1 MSLRVV
7 TVHNRYVNRGGEDV
21 VFEAE
26 STLLKNHGCYV
37 KTITAQT
44 QAPQSLLA
52 GPQMAI
58 EATWS
63 RKWSAEFKRI
73 LDQEQPDVV
82 HVHNSFPLM
91 SPSIYYAC
99 HEAGVPVVQT
109 LHNYR
114 LLCPGALFFRDGKVC
129 EDCTQHGL
137 LRGVAH
143 GCYRGSRPQT
153 AAVVGMLATHRTLG
167 TWSEKVDCYI
177 ALTEFARQKF
187 IAGGLPAEKI
197 VVKPNFHDPDPGMR
211 ESLGEGAVF
220 VGRLDEQKGV
230 RTLFNAWQKF
240 NIQIPLNIIG
250 DGPLLEELRRRKEDS
265 KLERVSI
272 EGRKSHGETLAAI
285 QSARFL
291 IFPSQWYECFPVT
304 LVEAFASGVPV
315 VASRLGAMAEI
326 IEDRHTGILFNPGDP
341 ADLAQKI
348 EWTATHP
355 AELQEIGRACRR
367 EYELRYT
374 AEKNFEQLISI
385 YHQAISQRTLVPV

>member
-7 TVHNRYVNRGGEDV
+7 TVHNRYMNRGGEDV

-44 QAPQSLLA
+44 QAPQSLWA

-73 LDQEQPDVV
+73 LDEEQPDVV

-99 HEAGVPVVQT
+99 HEAGMPVVQT

-153 AAVVGMLATHRTLG
+153 AAVVGMIATHRVLG
-167 TWSEKVDCYI
+167 TWSEKVD
-177 ALTEFARQKF
+177 
-187 IAGGLPAEKI
+187 
-197 VVKPNFHDPDPGMR
+197 
-211 ESLGEGAVF
+211 
-220 VGRLDEQKGV
+220 
-230 RTLFNAWQKF
+230 
-240 NIQIPLNIIG
+240 
-250 DGPLLEELRRRKEDS
+250 
-265 KLERVSI
+265 
-272 EGRKSHGETLAAI
+272 
-285 QSARFL
+285 
-291 IFPSQWYECFPVT
+291 
-304 LVEAFASGVPV
+304 
-315 VASRLGAMAEI
+315 
-326 IEDRHTGILFNPGDP
+326 
-341 ADLAQKI
+341 
-348 EWTATHP
+348 
-355 AELQEIGRACRR
+355 
-367 EYELRYT
+367 
-374 AEKNFEQLISI
+374 
-385 YHQAISQRTLVPV
+385 